1 MVIAYDLS
9 MFFVIITALLT
20 LVSTYVGWRLLPSL
34 ALGPVALTVAT
45 LILALPPVLAA
56 GSMLARFL
64 DKGGWAR
71 RLTWAASLA
80 LGWVSSLTLL
90 TLLRE
95 LVLALGTVLLSRPG
109 AAALYRASAWA
120 VPALALLATLF
131 GLVRA
136 LGRPRIV
143 HVNVP
148 LTDLPDD
155 LQGFTVVQLS
165 DVHVGS
171 SIRRAYVQRVVDRVN
186 AMKPDLVAIT
196 GDLVDGTVEQ
206 LASQVE
212 PLAQLR
218 SQFGTFFVTG
228 NHEYYSGA
236 AAWIAHLRQLG
247 MRVLM
252 NEHVILRRGASA
264 LLLAGVPDPA
274 AQAFDPA
281 QRSDP
286 RLALR
291 GAPSQVRPRI
301 LLAHRPRSAPAAASA
316 GFDLQLCGHT
326 HGGQFWPWNLVVRY
340 QEPLSIGLDRLNDLW
355 VYTSRG
361 TGFWGPPQRLGVP
374 SEITCLHLV
383 RAAGAS
389 EASTA
394 HRAAPPVATASAGR

>member
-1 MVIAYDLS
+1 
-9 MFFVIITALLT
+9 MFFIVVTALLT
-20 LVSTYVGWRLLPSL
+20 LVSTYVGVRLLPAMSLGPIAL
-34 ALGPVALTVAT
+34 ALAV
-45 LILALPPVLAA
+45 LILALPPLLAA
-56 GSMLARFL
+56 GGMLARL
-64 DKGGWAR
+64 LARGGWAR

-95 LVLALGTVLLSRPG
+95 PLLAIGALTVARSDGAVLHRL
-109 AAALYRASAWA
+109 SAWA
-120 VPALALLATLF
+120 VVALALLATLV

-143 HVNVP
+143 HVSIP
-148 LTDLPDD
+148 LADLPHD
-155 LQGFTVVQLS
+155 LQGLRIVQLS

-171 SIRRAYVQRVVDRVN
+171 TIRRAYVQRIVDRVN
-186 AMKPDLVAIT
+186 ALQADLVAIT
-196 GDLVDGTVEQ
+196 GDLVDGTVAQ
-206 LASQVE
+206 LADQVA
-212 PLAQLR
+212 PFAQLR

-236 AAWIAHLRQLG
+236 MAWIAHLRGMG

-252 NEHVILRRGASA
+252 NEHVVLRRGDAA

-281 QRSDP
+281 QVGDP

-291 GAPSQVRPRI
+291 GAPPEARPRI
-301 LLAHRPRSAPAAASA
+301 LLAHRPRSASAAASA
-316 GFDLQLCGHT
+316 GFDLQLSGHT
-326 HGGQFWPWNLVVRY
+326 HGGQFWPWNLVVRF
-340 QEPLSIGLDRLNDLW
+340 QEPLSIGLDRLRQLW

-374 SEITCLHLV
+374 SEITCLQLV
-383 RAAGAS
+383 RAES
-389 EASTA
+389 S
-394 HRAAPPVATASAGR
+394 H